1 MFPEAELREQQAIVE
16 QHAVCEEARRCRKA
30 KRLVKAFE
38 NACEELAFVGSYP
51 LEHTA
56 AVKAEYKRTRANL
69 LAFMG
74 V

>member
-30 KRLVKAFE
+30 KRLVRKFE
-38 NACEELAFVGSYP
+38 FAAQDLVFMGTYDPKHNAGI
-51 LEHTA
+51 
-56 AVKAEYKRTRANL
+56 KAEYKRTRNNL